1 MKRSRFKVQGSGK
14 LNQRPTTN
22 NEQRVGVVVS
32 VNISAKKSV
41 RKKRVGHCK
50 ILASHGLEGDAHA
63 GGWHRQVS
71 LLAEESIKRM
81 QKLGFDVG
89 PGDFA
94 ENITTRG
101 VDLLSLPVGAR
112 LKIGE
117 GITLEVTQHG
127 KTCHT
132 KCAIYYRVKECIMP
146 KEGIFAKVLKGG
158 KIKIGDEITIFK
170 SVIQVS

>member
-1 MKRSRFKVQGSGK
+1 MRGK
-14 LNQRPTTN
+14 KSAG
-22 NEQRVGVVVS
+22 EVVS
-32 VNISAKKSV
+32 VNISWEKGV
-41 RKKRVGHCK
+41 RKKPIGRCQV
-50 ILASHGLEGDAHA
+50 LVDHGLKDDAHA

-101 VDLLSLPVGAR
+101 VDLLSLPVGTR
-112 LKIGE
+112 LEIGD
-117 GITLEVTQHG
+117 GIILEVTQHG

-146 KEGIFAKVLKGG
+146 KEGIFARALKGG
-158 KIKIGDEITIFK
+158 EIKIGDEIRIFK
-170 SVIQVS
+170 SIISGEG